1 MDPHPDLFAD
11 GNETSGSALPTQKA
25 RPVGIARVQKPN
37 RKQLELRPS
46 DLESL
51 LPEGHR
57 ARIVWGYVERQDLT
71 GLYAGIK
78 AVEGGVGR
86 AAIAPEI
93 LFALWLYATLE
104 GIGSARAI
112 TRLTQVHDAYR
123 WICGGVQVNYHTVA
137 DFRSQQGDVLD
148 DLLTDNLAS
157 LMAVGVVKLKAGA
170 QDGVRVRASAG
181 AASFRREEKL
191 ESLLAS
197 ARERVAALKKQVDDD
212 PGAESRRK
220 AAAQARAALAREAR
234 IEAALA
240 RLPELADIKKRQGKK
255 PEEARASTTDAEA
268 TVMKMGDGGFR
279 PAYAPKE
286 VLLGDNIEFCSD
298 TESQVIVG
306 VDVVTTGSD
315 MGQMA
320 PMVKQV
326 AQRCGQAPQDWL
338 VDGGFPA
345 HDQIDAVA
353 SQTRVIAPVPK
364 PKAKTKDAT
373 APTNAPDDVQA
384 TPEAPVDAHQRKP
397 GDSPAVGDWRERMAT
412 DESKE
417 LYKQRA
423 ATAECVNAQARNRGL
438 VLLPVRGL
446 KKVKAVALLFVLAH
460 NLMRMVRLA
469 PELIGIGTGTSG
481 IPEMAG

>member
-1 MDPHPDLFAD
+1 MDPRPDLFAD
-11 GNETSGSALPTQKA
+11 ENETSATALPIQKA
-25 RPVGIARVQKPN
+25 RPDGIARVQKPN

-71 GLYAGIK
+71 GLYARIK

-112 TRLTQVHDAYR
+112 TRLTQEHDAYR

-157 LMAVGVVKLKAGA
+157 LMAVGVVKLKAAA

-191 ESLLAS
+191 ESLLAA
-197 ARERVAALKKQVDDD
+197 AREQVAALKRQVDDD
-212 PGAESRRK
+212 PGADARRQ
-220 AAAQARAALAREAR
+220 ATAQARAARAREAR

-255 PEEARASTTDAEA
+255 PEEARASTTDGEA

-279 PAYAPKE
+279 PAY
-286 VLLGDNIEFCSD
+286 NIEFCSD

-326 AQRCGQAPQDWL
+326 VDRCGQAPDDWL

-345 HDQIDAVA
+345 HDQIDTVA

-364 PKAKTKDAT
+364 PKAKTKAKTDMAQT
-373 APTNAPDDVQA
+373 SAQDDVQA
-384 TPEAPVDAHQRKP
+384 TPEPPVDPHQRKP

-417 LYKQRA
+417 LYKERA

-469 PELIGIGTGTSG
+469 PEMVGIGTGTPG

>member
-1 MDPHPDLFAD
+1 MDPPHLFVD
-11 GNETSGSALPTQKA
+11 GNETSASALPMQKVK
-25 RPVGIARVQKPN
+25 PVGIARVQQPN

-57 ARIVWGYVERQDLT
+57 ARMVWGYVERQDLT

-112 TRLTQVHDAYR
+112 TRLTQEHDAYR

-157 LMAVGVVKLKAGA
+157 LMAVGVVKLKAAA

-181 AASFRREEKL
+181 ASSFRREEKP
-191 ESLLAS
+191 ESLLGT
-197 ARERVAALKKQVDDD
+197 ARERVAALKRQVDDD
-212 PGAESRRK
+212 PSADARRK
-220 AAAQARAALAREAR
+220 AAAQAHAALAREAR

-240 RLPELADIKKRQGKK
+240 RLPDLADIKKRQGKK

-279 PAYAPKE
+279 PAY
-286 VLLGDNIEFCSD
+286 NIEFCSD

-326 AQRCGQAPQDWL
+326 VGRCGQAPDDWL

-364 PKAKTKDAT
+364 PKATTKTKADAVQ
-373 APTNAPDDVQA
+373 TNAQGDAQA
-384 TPEAPVDAHQRKP
+384 TPEAPVDPHQRKP
-397 GDSPAVGDWRERMAT
+397 GDSPAVGDWRVRMAT

-417 LYKQRA
+417 LYKERA

-438 VLLPVRGL
+438 VRLPVRGL

-469 PELIGIGTGTSG
+469 PELIGIGTGTSE

>member
-1 MDPHPDLFAD
+1 MDPPPHLFVD
-11 GNETSGSALPTQKA
+11 GNETSASALPMQKVK
-25 RPVGIARVQKPN
+25 PVGIARVQQPN

-57 ARIVWGYVERQDLT
+57 ARMVWGYVERQDLT

-112 TRLTQVHDAYR
+112 TRLTQEHDAYR
-123 WICGGVQVNYHTVA
+123 WICGGVQVNDHTVA

-148 DLLTDNLAS
+148 DRLTDNLAS
-157 LMAVGVVKLKAGA
+157 LMAVGVVKLKAAA
-170 QDGVRVRASAG
+170 QDGVRVRARAG
-181 AASFRREEKL
+181 ASSFRREEKL
-191 ESLLAS
+191 ESLLGT
-197 ARERVAALKKQVDDD
+197 ARERVAALKRQVDDD
-212 PGAESRRK
+212 PSADARRK
-220 AAAQARAALAREAR
+220 AAAQAHAALAREAR

-279 PAYAPKE
+279 PAY
-286 VLLGDNIEFCSD
+286 NIEFCSD

-306 VDVVTTGSD
+306 VDVVTPGSD

-326 AQRCGQAPQDWL
+326 VGRCGQAPDDWL

-364 PKAKTKDAT
+364 PKATTKTKADAVQ
-373 APTNAPDDVQA
+373 TNAQGDAQA
-384 TPEAPVDAHQRKP
+384 TPEAPVDPHQRKP
-397 GDSPAVGDWRERMAT
+397 GDRPAVGDWRVRMAT

-417 LYKQRA
+417 LYKERA

-438 VLLPVRGL
+438 VRLPVRGL

-469 PELIGIGTGTSG
+469 PELIGIGTGTSE